1 MKLLSYLKGRQDLA
15 LVGMLMLII
24 LVMIIPLPT
33 LLIDSLIVLN
43 ISLTV
48 MILMVAVYLKR
59 PDDFSAFPAIILIA
73 TTFRLAVSVSTTRM
87 ILSQADAGAIV
98 ETFGTFATQGS
109 IVVGMVIFLI
119 ITAVQFIVITKGSE
133 RVAEVAARF
142 TLDALPGRQM
152 SIDSE
157 LRAGDI
163 TSEEAGNRRKRLER
177 ENQFFGAMD
186 GAMKFVKGDA
196 IAGLVIIAINLIGGI
211 SIGVLNQGLSAGE
224 AGQVYSLLTVG
235 DGLVSQLPA
244 LIMAI
249 CAGTIITRVT
259 TDKLNDLGTD
269 ITEQLVGQ
277 AKSLYVGAFLIAVLG
292 LIPGFPTELF
302 FGMSAMLVGGGYL
315 IQKQEKEEIEN
326 TKRELEQLSKGL
338 PSSNSNDPENTI
350 DVNPGDVF
358 KIKVGEDLFSR
369 FDKTQFLE
377 HRDRSLR
384 RGYQRTGIQLPRYG
398 LEADEELGS
407 NSMVIYLDEV
417 SVFNAEIPDSVKV
430 VICHPDIL
438 EVNELP
444 LVPVESHWPMRHAF
458 WIEEANEKLLTD
470 IDVEVIDAGELI
482 ARLGA
487 HYLTV
492 KASRILGYKAVQE
505 IIRDLAKEHDQL
517 ATQVTQSL
525 SPVQLLNVLRNLLDD
540 GVPLLPRRIL
550 FEALLEG
557 SLTGGSAGQLAEQAR
572 FALARQVCANY
583 ADDNRVI
590 AGYVLEP
597 QLETALKECLDI
609 HGEEPVINPAPQLS
623 DVLLKDVSERRQ
635 IEELNA
641 KPPVILTQPELRRPL
656 AQFLKENNL
665 ASHIVAF
672 RELAGEFT
680 FSPIGTIGASFVG
693 GGEHWQDT
701 QDFENT
707 YDDAA

>member
-1 MKLLSYLKGRQDLA
+1 MKLLSLFRGRQDLA

-33 LLIDSLIVLN
+33 LLIDALIVLN

-48 MILMVAVYLKR
+48 MILIVAVYLKR

-87 ILSQADAGAIV
+87 ILSQADAGQIV

-109 IVVGMVIFLI
+109 IIVGMVIFLI
-119 ITAVQFIVITKGSE
+119 ITTVQFIVITKGSE

-163 TSEEAGNRRKRLER
+163 TPEQASARRKSLEK

-196 IAGLVIIAINLIGGI
+196 IAGLVIIAINLLGGI
-211 SIGVLNQGLSAGE
+211 SIGVLNSGLSAAE
-224 AGQVYSLLTVG
+224 AGQVYSLLTIG

-259 TDKLNDLGTD
+259 TDKHNDLGTD

-277 AKSLYVGAFLIAVLG
+277 SKSLFIGAFLIAFLG
-292 LIPGFPTELF
+292 FIPGFPTEIFLA
-302 FGMSAMLVGGGYL
+302 MSLLLIVGGYFL
-315 IQKQEKEEIEN
+315 R
-326 TKRELEQLSKGL
+326 KREQSEQENDKKEYDRITKGL
-338 PSSNSNDPENTI
+338 PVNDEDADQSITVQQ
-350 DVNPGDVF
+350 DDVF
-358 KIKVGEDLFSR
+358 KIAVGNEIYQKFDRELFIVQR
-369 FDKTQFLE
+369 E
-377 HRDRSLR
+377 RSLR
-384 RGYQRTGIQLPRYG
+384 RGYQRTGINLPRFG
-398 LEADEELGS
+398 VS
-407 NSMVIYLDEV
+407 LDEMIDPATMIV
-417 SVFNAEIPDSVKV
+417 SLDDVPVFSATIPDGVKV
-430 VICHPDIL
+430 VICDPDIL
-438 EVNELP
+438 EINELP
-444 LVPVESHWPMRHAF
+444 IVPVESHWPLKSAY
-458 WIEEANEKLLTD
+458 WIEEAHGRLLAEL
-470 IDVEVIDAGELI
+470 DVEVIEMGELL
-482 ARLGA
+482 ARLGG
-487 HYLTV
+487 HYMV
-492 KASRILGYKAVQE
+492 AKSSKILGYKAVQE

-517 ATQVTQSL
+517 ATQVTQVL

-540 GVPLLPRRIL
+540 GVPLIPRRIL

-557 SLTGGSAGQLAEQAR
+557 TLSGGSANQLAEQAR

-583 ADDNRVI
+583 ADDNRLI

-597 QLETALKECLDI
+597 QVETAIKNCTNLTQEDAI
-609 HGEEPVINPAPQLS
+609 FIPDAELS
-623 DVLLKDVSERRQ
+623 DVLLRDVAERRH
-635 IEELNA
+635 IEEINA
-641 KPPVILTQPELRRPL
+641 KPPVIITQAEIRRPL
-656 AQFLKENNL
+656 AQYLKEHNL
-665 ASHIVAF
+665 ASHVMAF
-672 RELAGEFT
+672 RELSGEFS
-680 FSPIGTIGASFVG
+680 FNPIGTIGASYTGDADGYYEQNYV
-693 GGEHWQDT
+693 
-701 QDFENT
+701 
-707 YDDAA
+707 DAAE